1 MIALSDSKHLALSHG
16 RAVVGM
22 LLVTLMWSS
31 AGLVTRQLQSA
42 ASFEVTFW
50 RSAFTLLA
58 LGLFFAVTE
67 GRAAFETMRKGGKT
81 LWMSGLM
88 WAVMFTCFM
97 LAITLT
103 TVANVLITMSISP
116 LVTAVLA
123 RFMLGHAVQR
133 RTWVAI
139 ALAGAGIAWMYGHSL
154 SADPKH
160 LVGTL
165 VALAVPIAAAIN
177 WNLLQ
182 RSGKTVDLVPALFI
196 GALISVVVV
205 LPFALPFRAS
215 VSDLGWL
222 AFLGVFQLAIPC
234 ALAVRLARHL
244 PAPEISLLALLETVF
259 GIAWVW
265 WISHER
271 PSDQV
276 LLGGSV
282 VLLTLATNEIVGMRS
297 VKKGST

>member
-1 MIALSDSKHLALSHG
+1 MTLSHT
-16 RAVVGM
+16 RAVAGM

-31 AGLVTRQLQSA
+31 AGLVTRQLESA

-50 RSAFTLLA
+50 RSSFTLIA
-58 LGLFFAVTE
+58 LGGFFAATQ
-67 GRAAFETMRKGGKT
+67 GRAAFGFLATGGKT

-97 LAITLT
+97 LAITMT

-123 RFMLGHAVQR
+123 RFMLGHAVKP

-139 ALAGAGIAWMYGHSL
+139 VIAGAGIAWMYGHNL
-154 SADPKH
+154 SADPQH

-177 WNLLQ
+177 WILLQ

-196 GALISVVVV
+196 GALISSVVV
-205 LPFALPFRAS
+205 LPFAMPFRAS
-215 VSDLGWL
+215 PSDLSWL

-271 PSDQV
+271 PSQHV
-276 LLGGSV
+276 FLGGSV
-282 VLLTLATNEIVGMRS
+282 VLITLAVNEMIGM
-297 VKKGST
+297 KATQKGQA

>member
-1 MIALSDSKHLALSHG
+1 MTLSHT
-16 RAVVGM
+16 RAVAGM

-31 AGLVTRQLQSA
+31 AGLVTRQLESA

-50 RSAFTLLA
+50 RSSFTLIA
-58 LGLFFAVTE
+58 LTAFFAATQ
-67 GRAAFETMRKGGKT
+67 GRSAFSFLRTGGKT

-97 LAITLT
+97 LAITMT

-116 LVTAVLA
+116 LMTAVLA
-123 RFMLGHAVQR
+123 RFMLGHAVNP
-133 RTWVAI
+133 RTWLAI
-139 ALAGAGIAWMYGHSL
+139 VLAGAGIAWMYGHSL
-154 SADPKH
+154 SADPKY

-182 RSGKTVDLVPALFI
+182 RSGKSVDLVPALFI
-196 GALISVVVV
+196 GALISSVVA
-205 LPFALPFRAS
+205 LPFAMPFRAS
-215 VSDLGWL
+215 AQDLGWL
-222 AFLGVFQLAIPC
+222 ALLGVFQLAIPC
-234 ALAVRLARHL
+234 ALAVRLARTL

-265 WISHER
+265 WFSHER
-271 PSDQV
+271 PSQHV
-276 LLGGSV
+276 LFGGSV
-282 VLLTLATNEIVGMRS
+282 VLITLAVNEIIVIQAS
-297 VKKGST
+297 QKGRK

>member
-1 MIALSDSKHLALSHG
+1 LTLSHT
-16 RAVVGM
+16 RAVAGM

-50 RSAFTLLA
+50 RSSFTLIA
-58 LGLFFAVTE
+58 LGLYFAATQ
-67 GRAAFETMRKGGKT
+67 GRAAFGFLATSGKA

-97 LAITLT
+97 LAITMT

-123 RFMLGHAVQR
+123 SVMLGHAVKP

-139 ALAGAGIAWMYGHSL
+139 VLAGAGIAWMYGHNL
-154 SADPKH
+154 SADPQH

-177 WNLLQ
+177 WILLQ
-182 RSGKTVDLVPALFI
+182 RSGKTVDLMPALFI
-196 GALISVVVV
+196 GALISSLAV

-215 VSDLGWL
+215 VADLGWL

-271 PSDQV
+271 PTNHV
-276 LLGGSV
+276 LVGGSV
-282 VLLTLATNEIVGMRS
+282 VLLTLAINEIIGMQA
-297 VKKGST
+297 VKRGHT

>member
-1 MIALSDSKHLALSHG
+1 MTLSHT
-16 RAVVGM
+16 RAVAGM

-31 AGLVTRQLQSA
+31 AGLVTRQLESA

-50 RSAFTLLA
+50 RSSFTLIA
-58 LGLFFAVTE
+58 LTAFFAATQ
-67 GRAAFETMRKGGKT
+67 GRSAFSFLRTGGKT

-97 LAITLT
+97 LAITMT

-116 LVTAVLA
+116 LMTAVLA
-123 RFMLGHAVQR
+123 RFMLGHAVNP
-133 RTWVAI
+133 RTWLAI
-139 ALAGAGIAWMYGHSL
+139 VLAGAGIAWMYGHSL
-154 SADPKH
+154 SADPKY

-182 RSGKTVDLVPALFI
+182 RSGKSVDLVPALFI
-196 GALISVVVV
+196 GALISSVVA
-205 LPFALPFRAS
+205 LPFAMPFRAS
-215 VSDLGWL
+215 AQDLCWL
-222 AFLGVFQLAIPC
+222 AFLGIFQLAIPC
-234 ALAVRLARHL
+234 ALAVRLARTL

-265 WISHER
+265 WFSHER
-271 PSDQV
+271 PSQHV
-276 LLGGSV
+276 LFGGSV
-282 VLLTLATNEIVGMRS
+282 VLITLAVNEIIVIQAS
-297 VKKGST
+297 QKGRK

>member
-1 MIALSDSKHLALSHG
+1 MTLSHT
-16 RAVVGM
+16 RAVAGM

-50 RSAFTLLA
+50 RSSFTLLA
-58 LGLFFAVTE
+58 LGLFFAATQ
-67 GRAAFETMRKGGKT
+67 GRSAFNFLREGGKP

-97 LAITLT
+97 LAITMT

-116 LVTAVLA
+116 LLTAVLA
-123 RFMLGHAVQR
+123 SVTLGHAVKR

-139 ALAGAGIAWMYGHSL
+139 VLAGGGIAWMYGHNL
-154 SADPKH
+154 SADPEH

-165 VALAVPIAAAIN
+165 VALAVPLAAAIN
-177 WNLLQ
+177 WILLQ
-182 RSGKTVDLVPALFI
+182 HSGKSVDLVPALSI
-196 GALISVVVV
+196 GALISSVAV
-205 LPFALPFRAS
+205 LPFAMPFQASLP
-215 VSDLGWL
+215 DLGWL

-265 WISHER
+265 WISNER
-271 PSDQV
+271 PSSQV
-276 LLGGSV
+276 LIGGSV
-282 VLLTLATNEIVGMRS
+282 VLLTLAINEIIGMHTAR
-297 VKKGST
+297 KAGT

>member
-1 MIALSDSKHLALSHG
+1 MPLSHS
-16 RAVVGM
+16 RAVAGM

-31 AGLVTRQLQSA
+31 AGVVTRQLQSA

-50 RSAFTLLA
+50 RSAFTLIV
-58 LGLFFAVTE
+58 LGLYFAVTQGSSALALLRSG
-67 GRAAFETMRKGGKT
+67 GRT
-81 LWMSGLM
+81 LWLSGLM

-103 TVANVLITMSISP
+103 TVANVLITMSIAP
-116 LVTAVLA
+116 LLTAVLA
-123 RFMLGHAVQR
+123 RFMLGVQVQR
-133 RTWVAI
+133 RTWLAI
-139 ALAGAGIAWMYGHSL
+139 VIAGAGIAWMYGHAL
-154 SADPKH
+154 SADPQH
-160 LVGTL
+160 LLGTL
-165 VALAVPIAAAIN
+165 VAFAVPVAAAIN

-196 GALISVVVV
+196 GALISSIVT
-205 LPFALPFRAS
+205 LPLALPFQAS
-215 VSDLGWL
+215 AHDLGWL
-222 AFLGVFQLAIPC
+222 AFLGTFQLAIPC

-265 WISHER
+265 WISNEQ
-271 PSDQV
+271 PSQQV

-282 VLLTLATNEIVGMRS
+282 VLLTLAVNELYGMRAA
-297 VKKGST
+297 KTGSK

>member
-1 MIALSDSKHLALSHG
+1 MTPSHT
-16 RAVVGM
+16 RAVAGM

-50 RSAFTLLA
+50 RSSFTLLA
-58 LGLFFAVTE
+58 LGVFFVATQ
-67 GRAAFETMRKGGKT
+67 GGKAFAFMRQGGKT

-97 LAITLT
+97 LAITMT

-123 RFMLGHAVQR
+123 RFMLGHTVKP

-139 ALAGAGIAWMYGHSL
+139 VLAGAGIAWMYGHNL

-177 WNLLQ
+177 WILLQ

-196 GALISVVVV
+196 GALISSVVA
-205 LPFALPFRAS
+205 LPFAAPFRAS
-215 VSDLGWL
+215 PSDLGWL

-271 PSDQV
+271 PSQPV
-276 LLGGSV
+276 LIGGSV
-282 VLLTLATNEIVGMRS
+282 VLITLAVNEMIGIKAS
-297 VKKGST
+297 QKGQA

>member
-1 MIALSDSKHLALSHG
+1 MTLSHT
-16 RAVVGM
+16 RAVAGM

-31 AGLVTRQLQSA
+31 AGLVTRQLESA

-50 RSAFTLLA
+50 RSSFTLIA
-58 LGLFFAVTE
+58 LTAYFASTQ
-67 GRAAFETMRKGGKT
+67 GRSAFSFLRTGGKT

-97 LAITLT
+97 LAITMT

-116 LVTAVLA
+116 LMTAVLA
-123 RFMLGHAVQR
+123 RFMLGHAVNP
-133 RTWVAI
+133 RTWLAI
-139 ALAGAGIAWMYGHSL
+139 VLAGAGIAWMYGHSL
-154 SADPKH
+154 SADPNH

-182 RSGKTVDLVPALFI
+182 RSGKSVDLVPALFI
-196 GALISVVVV
+196 GALISSVVA
-205 LPFALPFRAS
+205 LPFAMPFRAS
-215 VSDLGWL
+215 AQDLGWL
-222 AFLGVFQLAIPC
+222 AFLGIFQLAIPC
-234 ALAVRLARHL
+234 ALAVRLARTL

-265 WISHER
+265 WFSHER
-271 PSDQV
+271 PSQHV
-276 LLGGSV
+276 LFGGSV
-282 VLLTLATNEIVGMRS
+282 VLITLAVNEIIVIQAS
-297 VKKGST
+297 QKGRK

>member
-1 MIALSDSKHLALSHG
+1 MIPGHP
-16 RAVVGM
+16 RAVAGM

-50 RSAFTLLA
+50 RSSFTLLA
-58 LGLFFAVTE
+58 LALFFVVTQ
-67 GRAAFETMRKGGKT
+67 GRNAFTFLRQGGKT
-81 LWMSGLM
+81 LWLSGLM

-97 LAITLT
+97 LAITMT

-116 LVTAVLA
+116 LVTAVMA
-123 RFMLGHAVQR
+123 RLMLGHAVKR

-139 ALAGAGIAWMYGHSL
+139 MLAGAGIAWMYGHNL

-165 VALAVPIAAAIN
+165 VAAAVPIAAAIN
-177 WNLLQ
+177 WILLQ
-182 RSGKTVDLVPALFI
+182 RSGKSVDLVPALLI
-196 GALISVVVV
+196 GALISSVVV
-205 LPFALPFRAS
+205 LPFAMPFRAS
-215 VSDLGWL
+215 LPDLGWL

-234 ALAVRLARHL
+234 TLAVRLARHL

-265 WISHER
+265 WISNER
-271 PSDQV
+271 PSNHV
-276 LLGGSV
+276 LIGGSV
-282 VLLTLATNEIVGMRS
+282 VLLTLAINEIVGMLSSKRER
-297 VKKGST
+297 T

>member
-1 MIALSDSKHLALSHG
+1 MTLSHT

-58 LGLFFAVTE
+58 LGLFFSVSQ
-67 GRAAFETMRKGGKT
+67 GRPAFGFMRRGGKA

-97 LAITLT
+97 LAITMT

-116 LVTAVLA
+116 MVTAVLA
-123 RFMLGHAVQR
+123 RFMLGHAVKP

-139 ALAGAGIAWMYGHSL
+139 VLAGAGIAWMYGHSL
-154 SADPKH
+154 SADPRH
-160 LVGTL
+160 MVGTL

-196 GALISVVVV
+196 GALISSAVV
-205 LPFALPFRAS
+205 LPFAMPFQAS
-215 VSDLGWL
+215 PQDLGWL

-234 ALAVRLARHL
+234 ALAVQLARHL

-265 WISHER
+265 WISNEK
-271 PSDQV
+271 PSQHV
-276 LLGGSV
+276 LFGGSV
-282 VLLTLATNEIVGMRS
+282 VLLTLAVNEVIGMQAS
-297 VKKGST
+297 KKGSQ